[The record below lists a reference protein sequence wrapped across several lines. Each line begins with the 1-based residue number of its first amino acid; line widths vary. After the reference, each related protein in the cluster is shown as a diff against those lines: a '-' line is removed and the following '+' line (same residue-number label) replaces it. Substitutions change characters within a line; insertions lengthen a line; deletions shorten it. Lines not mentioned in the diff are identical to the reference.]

1 MNEANHW
8 LMLILFYQKCLTP
21 YSTVISFSWLFES
34 KLGYILEGMR
44 STSEENLLYFLKEK
58 GGAIKQKF
66 DPFPVVEKKK
76 KENSIDLLLSR
87 IQSDLPFA
95 IIECKYN

>member
-21 YSTVISFSWLFES
+21 YSTVISFCWLFES

-76 KENSIDLLLSR
+76 KREQHRPLVVDNPIG
-87 IQSDLPFA
+87 FTF
-95 IIECKYN
+95 CNY